1 MLCYYYDTNTT
12 AAERDLG
19 HGGRHLRGQR
29 HDGGEPLPQR
39 PDAARVAR
47 LPGEDEIFSID
58 IFWARP
64 AVPGAARPGGLVAL
78 QQGGDV
84 LPGAG
89 GGAGRHPVTAAAP
102 HTPARTSPYHVIMN
116 GVIGIGMS
124 YLDIIM

>member
-1 MLCYYYDTNTT
+1 MRHEQEHDSSW
-12 AAERDLG
+12 DLG

-58 IFWARP
+58 IYWPRP
-64 AVPGAARPGGLVAL
+64 ALAGAARPGGLVAL

-89 GGAGRHPVTAAAP
+89 GGAGRASTASSLVSAASGASV
-102 HTPARTSPYHVIMN
+102 HGGLPAVS
-116 GVIGIGMS
+116 
-124 YLDIIM
+124 